1 MICKMGKNKRS
12 AFIIFLDERKNEVP
26 EWKMKSIRDLV
37 PLCTPLWENLSS
49 EKKEEYKEKY
59 RQEKSLRVE
68 EERQRVER
76 ELELFEQ
83 ERKEVRKEWRFDEN
97 GNKLADE
104 DGNKLADDAMGDR
117 YTGVYILQKGFF
129 SNSSGIFGGA
139 TVHALIIGGAL
150 WSCQK
155 QETQKILTTFKG
167 GARRFTF

>member
-26 EWKMKSIRDLV
+26 EWKMKSIKDLV

-59 RQEKSLRVE
+59 RQEKSLRVDQ
-68 EERQRVER
+68 ERLRVER
-76 ELELFEQ
+76 EVELFEQ

-129 SNSSGIFGGA
+129 SNSSGSFWGA
-139 TVHALIIGGAL
+139 I
-150 WSCQK
+150 C
-155 QETQKILTTFKG
+155 
-167 GARRFTF
+167 

>member
-1 MICKMGKNKRS
+1 MICKMGKNKRRS
-12 AFIIFLDERKNEVP
+12 AFKIFVDEQKDKVPKWRKKLMEEVV
-26 EWKMKSIRDLV
+26 L
-37 PLCTPLWENLSS
+37 LCEPLWEDLSS
-49 EKKEEYKEKY
+49 EKKEEYKKKM

-68 EERQRVER
+68 RERLRVER
-76 ELELFEQ
+76 ELESIGVQSTEQ
-83 ERKEVRKEWRFDEN
+83 ERKEVRKEWRF
-97 GNKLADE
+97 DE

-167 GARRFTF
+167 DTRRFTF

>member
-49 EKKEEYKEKY
+49 EKKEEYKKKH
-59 RQEKSLRVE
+59 RQERSLRVE
-68 EERQRVER
+68 QERLRVER
-76 ELELFEQ
+76 ELESIGVQSTEQ
-83 ERKEVRKEWRFDEN
+83 ERKEVRKEWRF
-97 GNKLADE
+97 DE

-167 GARRFTF
+167 DTRRFTF

>member
-12 AFIIFLDERKNEVP
+12 AFIIFLDERKDEVP

-49 EKKEEYKEKY
+49 EKKEEYRKKQ

-68 EERQRVER
+68 RERLRVER
-76 ELELFEQ
+76 ELESIGVQSTEQ
-83 ERKEVRKEWRFDEN
+83 ERKEVRKEWRF
-97 GNKLADE
+97 DE

>member
-12 AFIIFLDERKNEVP
+12 AFRIFLDEQKDEVP

-49 EKKEEYKEKY
+49 EKKEEYKKKM

-68 EERQRVER
+68 RERLRVER
-76 ELELFEQ
+76 ELESIGVQSTEQ
-83 ERKEVRKEWRFDEN
+83 ERKEVRKEWRF
-97 GNKLADE
+97 DE

-167 GARRFTF
+167 DTRRFTF

>member
-1 MICKMGKNKRS
+1 MGKNKRS

-26 EWKMKSIRDLV
+26 EWKMKSIKDLV

>member
-1 MICKMGKNKRS
+1 VICKMGKNKRS

-26 EWKMKSIRDLV
+26 EWKMKSIKDLV

>member
-1 MICKMGKNKRS
+1 MGKNKRS

>member
-1 MICKMGKNKRS
+1 MGKNKRS
-12 AFIIFLDERKNEVP
+12 AFRIFLDEQKDEVP
-26 EWKMKSIRDLV
+26 EWKMKLIKDLV

-49 EKKEEYKEKY
+49 EKKEEYKKKM

-68 EERQRVER
+68 RERLRVER
-76 ELELFEQ
+76 ELESIGVQSTEQ
-83 ERKEVRKEWRFDEN
+83 ERKEVRKEWRF
-97 GNKLADE
+97 DE

-167 GARRFTF
+167 GVRRFTF

>member
-26 EWKMKSIRDLV
+26 EWKMKSIKDLV

-49 EKKEEYKEKY
+49 EKKEEYKKKY
-59 RQEKSLRVE
+59 RQEKSLRVDQ
-68 EERQRVER
+68 ERLRVER
-76 ELELFEQ
+76 EVELFEQ

-167 GARRFTF
+167 DTRRFTF

>member
-1 MICKMGKNKRS
+1 MGKNKRS
-12 AFIIFLDERKNEVP
+12 AFIIFLDERKDEVP
-26 EWKMKSIRDLV
+26 EWKMKSIKDLV

-49 EKKEEYKEKY
+49 EKKEEYRKKQ
-59 RQEKSLRVE
+59 RQEKIL
-68 EERQRVER
+68 RVER
-76 ELELFEQ
+76 ECLRVEREVELFEQ
-83 ERKEVRKEWRFDEN
+83 EMKEVRKEWRF
-97 GNKLADE
+97 DE